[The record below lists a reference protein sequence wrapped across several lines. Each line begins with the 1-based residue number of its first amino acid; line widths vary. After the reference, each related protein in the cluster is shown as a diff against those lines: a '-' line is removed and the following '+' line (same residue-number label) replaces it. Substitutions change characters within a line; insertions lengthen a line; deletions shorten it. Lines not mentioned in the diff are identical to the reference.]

1 MDPTHIKDLSISAAV
16 ITISSS
22 RTPKED
28 VSGPAIMDLLK
39 SANIPVVHYS
49 VIPDRFQQIQ
59 KETLV
64 ALEKANCVIT
74 SGGTGL
80 TPDDCTIEAIE
91 PLLEKKIDGFG
102 ELFRAKSIEEVGTRA
117 LLSRAIG
124 GIIAGKAV
132 FCIPGSVGAGQLATR
147 EIIIPE
153 IRHILTHASKR

>member
-1 MDPTHIKDLSISAAV
+1 MDPTHIQDIPILAAV
-16 ITISSS
+16 ITVSTS
-22 RTPKED
+22 RTKKED

-39 SANIPVVHYS
+39 SANIAVVHYS
-49 VIPDRFQQIQ
+49 VIPDLFQEIQ
-59 KETLV
+59 REVLV
-64 ALEKANCVIT
+64 ALEKANCIIT

-91 PLLEKKIDGFG
+91 PLLDKKIDGFG
-102 ELFRAKSIEEVGTRA
+102 ELFRAKSFEEIGTRA

-132 FCIPGSVGAGQLATR
+132 FCIPGSVGAGQLATK